1 MATVYIGKQGC
12 FKYAFRDNMRVQ
24 CISAFR
30 NSDGGFLD
38 RGMVVARVKS
48 SRELMNMLKRIS
60 RSPEDYDIKGDRWEG
75 RAFRSENGVGDLMDV
90 VNKNMQRKEK

>member
-1 MATVYIGKQGC
+1 VATVCIGKQGS
-12 FKYAFRDNMRVQ
+12 FKYAFREHMRVQ
-24 CISAFR
+24 CISAFK

-38 RGMVVARVKS
+38 HITRVTKIKS

-60 RSPEDYDIKGDRWEG
+60 RNPEAYAVADRWIG
-75 RAFRSENGVGDLMDV
+75 FTFRSGNEVGDLMDV

>member
-12 FKYAFRDNMRVQ
+12 FEYAFRDNMRVQ
-24 CISAFR
+24 CISAFK

-38 RGMVVARVKS
+38 HITRVTKIKS

-60 RSPEDYDIKGDRWEG
+60 RNPEAYAVKADRWIG
-75 RAFRSENGVGDLMDV
+75 FTFRSGNEVGDLMDV